1 MKSFITKNLALAAI
15 CHRATT
21 SIMFLCLSVCL
32 AQASDDSDT
41 EDQGR
46 DTSMHTRKQGH
57 HFSDECSSQGYSIK
71 FENHDCSVERRYNK
85 QHIPTETLISSSKP
99 VSCKITEEIVRIIFC
114 MDRIETPQRHE
125 PREFIHEREHNHRE
139 LIQEP
144 RKLIHD
150 LVHEV
155 RDIGRDCIEAMP
167 WPISYFLGFRP
178 IKSVL
183 NCIFPHHQHKCL

>member
-1 MKSFITKNLALAAI
+1 MKSLITKNLVLAAF

-32 AQASDDSDT
+32 AQASDDSDM
-41 EDQGR
+41 EDR
-46 DTSMHTRKQGH
+46 SHDRSSMHTRKQGH
-57 HFSDECSSQGYSIK
+57 NFSDECSSGYDITFKTQLCCIK
-71 FENHDCSVERRYNK
+71 RSYNK
-85 QHIPTETLISSSKP
+85 QHIPTETQISSSKP
-99 VSCKITEEIVRIIFC
+99 ISCETTKEVVRMIFC
-114 MDRIETPQRHE
+114 MDSIETPQRHE
-125 PREFIHEREHNHRE
+125 SREFIHEREHNHRE

-167 WPISYFLGFRP
+167 WPISYFLGFLP